1 MRIFSKDGDFAAFVG
16 LLEKA
21 RQRIDVRIL
30 GWCLMGNHWHLVLWP
45 RKDGDLSRFVMWLCT
60 THVRRWRA
68 HRRSSGEG
76 HLYQGRFK
84 SFAVQTD
91 EHLLT
96 VLCYVEANAARAR
109 LVKRA
114 ELWPW
119 SSVGA
124 SKVDVTLTESPV
136 EKPANW
142 MMQVNGE
149 RWVKATAKKLGAQ
162 SSLRDPWRPRKK
174 QQRHS

>member
-1 MRIFSKDGDFAAFVG
+1 
-16 LLEKA
+16 
-21 RQRIDVRIL
+21 
-30 GWCLMGNHWHLVLWP
+30 
-45 RKDGDLSRFVMWLCT
+45 MWLCT
-60 THVRRWRA
+60 THVRRWRE

-96 VLCYVEANAARAR
+96 VLQYVEANPLRAGM
-109 LVKRA
+109 VKRA

-119 SSVGA
+119 SSSGTA
-124 SKVDVTLTESPV
+124 KADVKLTECPAK
-136 EKPANW
+136 KPANW
-142 MMQVNGE
+142 LRLVNAKVGDAQVERLRESIQRGRPYGSE

-162 SSLRDPWRPRKK
+162 SSLRDPWRPRKRQK
-174 QQRHS
+174 RP